1 MTRQPLNT
9 LFCAILVLAVGLSA
23 IGLTRTVGY
32 CSMSDS
38 TECCCGNDRNCDL
51 LTPQTGPS
59 FTSVANSCY
68 SVRTVGGLNEIR
80 AVSSTENVTKQLPF
94 HSIVE
99 LSPTS
104 GHDPSP
110 HLTSLNY
117 LRSDHSP
124 PPDCEIYIQ
133 THSLLI

>member
-38 TECCCGNDRNCDL
+38 TECCCGNDMNRDL
-51 LTPQTGPS
+51 PAPQGG
-59 FTSVANSCY
+59 FSVRSVPNSCY
-68 SVRTVGGLNEIR
+68 SVRTVGGLNEMR
-80 AVSSTENVTKQLPF
+80 AVSSPENVTKQLPF

-99 LSPTS
+99 LTPTS
-104 GHDPSP
+104 GHVPSH
-110 HLTSLNY
+110 HLASLNY

-133 THSLLI
+133 THSFLI